1 MRVFHNLL
9 FLLYLLVIIMPL
21 AMTGCGNSPQAAQ
34 AKIDRMAKD
43 MQANLP
49 KMLDKDTRLVK
60 VYANKMELVSEY
72 ELVNF
77 EMNEENRTPVEVK
90 IKSYLKLQLCP
101 SIKKELLN
109 LGVSARYIYREK
121 KGQTVV
127 DQVLTKGDC

>member
-60 VYANKMELVSEY
+60 VYAKKMELVSEY

-101 SIKKELLN
+101 SLKKELLN
-109 LGVSARYIYREK
+109 LGISARYIYKEK
-121 KGQTVV
+121 NGQTVV
-127 DQVLTKGDC
+127 DQVLAKGDC

>member
-9 FLLYLLVIIMPL
+9 FVLCLFMFMISFS
-21 AMTGCGNSPQAAQ
+21 MTGCGNNPQAAQ

-43 MQANLP
+43 MQASLP
-49 KMLDKDTRLVK
+49 KMLDKDTKLVK

-72 ELVNF
+72 EMVNF
-77 EMNEENRTPVEVK
+77 EMNEGNRAAVESK
-90 IKSYLKLQLCP
+90 INSYLKLQLCP

-109 LGVSARYIYREK
+109 LGISARYIYKEK

-127 DQVLTKGDC
+127 DQVLAKGDC